1 MYSHT
6 ILRCAFILLYGLLAV
21 LSEPIATNSAQRTN
35 KFGRSLWSHRNSISS
50 LQPLEDDVEEM
61 KTKYDELG
69 IRLAELEA
77 KYEKVKEKNKEIEQ
91 RILAQES
98 LNIQQKR
105 LVAKLQKIAGPNTN
119 ARPENKSPEKEAG
132 VTTTTTSSDAAI
144 DRYEQQPPSTT
155 SDEYSLEQDLLQ
167 INEYLGNREAELV
180 EMNPNGED
188 LVIASANDF
197 DRVSTNPSLYGKA
210 LLYLDRENQRLTER
224 LDNLLTLLEEFKSR
238 TTIALANRRNEM
250 SVNTF
255 NFPQNLDPVLQ
266 NEFETSAPV
275 TAEEE
280 TEEETEEEEEAIQTS
295 RRAGGVSGK
304 SAFSVASSSSQLGV
318 QDVPQIVKFDYVFS
332 NKGNDFVTTN
342 SSFVCQIPGY
352 YYFSFS
358 LRSFDNRY
366 LGVTLMK
373 NDQYEVAVY
382 TDSSERN
389 VMESQ
394 SVLLHLEVGDVVW
407 LRLAPSPKFGLYS
420 DQYHYTTFSGI
431 LVYKGN

>member
-6 ILRCAFILLYGLLAV
+6 LLRCASILLYGLLAV

-50 LQPLEDDVEEM
+50 LKPLENDVEEM
-61 KTKYDELG
+61 KIKYDELE

-105 LVAKLQKIAGPNTN
+105 LVAKLKKIAGPNTN
-119 ARPENKSPEKEAG
+119 ARPENQFPEKEAG
-132 VTTTTTSSDAAI
+132 VTTTTISSDEAI
-144 DRYEQQPPSTT
+144 DKNEQQPPSTA
-155 SDEYSLEQDLLQ
+155 SDEYSLEHDLLQ

-180 EMNPNGED
+180 EINPNGED
-188 LVIASANDF
+188 LVLASANDF
-197 DRVSTNPSLYGKA
+197 DRVSANPSLYGKA
-210 LLYLDRENQRLTER
+210 LLYLDRENQRLTEK
-224 LDNLLTLLEEFKSR
+224 LDNLLTVLEEFKSR

-255 NFPQNLDPVLQ
+255 NFPQNLDTALQ
-266 NEFETSAPV
+266 NESETSAPV

-280 TEEETEEEEEAIQTS
+280 TDEEEEAIQTS